1 MLDHVSISHQ
11 NGLILWSR
19 SFTPTFQTLASS
31 PSSPVN
37 ALIKEAFIEGKARSS
52 GEDEG
57 FEKDGYS
64 VRWTMENGLGLV
76 FVVVFPALLPLT
88 YIPEL
93 LQRTK
98 QLFISLFQPYL
109 QPLIDSLSSGTMV
122 ISSASTTAL
131 RVLKQK
137 LEEERWALI
146 FDRCLKS
153 CEGTKK
159 SSRTPVPLHRQA
171 QLNAASDASTPAL
184 SDDGGTPVTAEEI
197 AKNVQALKNKM
208 KGGRGKGG
216 RGGRGDGLSPSPS
229 PSRKTPSSASAK
241 LMRKWGDSPVTAED
255 MASLDYSTPVDA
267 SAASSTPAPP
277 IDVDGLVS
285 NDALGTRSSSGA
297 YEVAD
302 WDYRGGS
309 SSRMDDLPSEE
320 EILAR
325 STKKLT
331 LTEEVQDSSASNS
344 AWSNV
349 FSRLTGKKT
358 LTEEDLRPVLAEME
372 KHLMSKNVAKDIAE
386 KMCESVGAALVGKK
400 LGGLSSVKT
409 EVQNA
414 LSTSLTRVLT
424 PKTSTDILLEIQ
436 RKRSAS
442 SFASPDSPPD
452 PYALTFVGVNGVG
465 KSTNLS
471 KVCFWLLQNG
481 LRVLIAACDTFRSG
495 AVEQL
500 RVHVR
505 NLGALGDEMVG
516 GEGDGKKKIELYE
529 RGYGKD
535 AAGIAKDAIAY
546 AKENRFDVVL
556 IDTAGR
562 MQDNEPLMRALA
574 KLVTVNNPDKIIFVG
589 EALVGNEAVD
599 QLTKFD
605 RALKDFSGVGGGGLR
620 KRGIDGIVLT
630 KFDTIDDKVGAALS
644 MTYVTGQPILFVGCG
659 QTYTDLR
666 QLRVNHIV
674 QALLS

>member
-19 SFTPTFQTLASS
+19 SFTPTFASLAQS
-31 PSSPVN
+31 PASPVN
-37 ALIKEAFIEGKARSS
+37 ALIREAFIEGKTR
-52 GEDEG
+52 GEEEG

-76 FVVVFPALLPLT
+76 FVVVFPALVPLT

-93 LQRTK
+93 LQRMK

-109 QPLIDSLSSGTMV
+109 QPLIESLTSGTLV
-122 ISSASTTAL
+122 LSSASASAL
-131 RVLKQK
+131 QVFKERLVA
-137 LEEERWALI
+137 ERWDAI
-146 FDRCLKS
+146 FDRCLRN

-159 SSRTPVPLHRQA
+159 PTRTPIALHKQA

-184 SDDGGTPVTAEEI
+184 SDNEGTPVSAEEI
-197 AKNVQALKNKM
+197 AKNVAALKSKI

-216 RGGRGDGLSPSPS
+216 RGRDGLSPSPS
-229 PSRKTPSSASAK
+229 PSRKNTATAGASAK
-241 LMRKWGDSPVTAED
+241 LMRKWGDSPVSAED
-255 MASLDYSTPVDA
+255 MAALDYSTPADA
-267 SAASSTPAPP
+267 SAP
-277 IDVDGLVS
+277 VDTEGLVS
-285 NDALGTRSSSGA
+285 NDALGTRNASGA

-302 WDYRGGS
+302 WDFRRS
-309 SSRMDDLPSEE
+309 KVDDLPSEE

-325 STKKLT
+325 RTSRLTVSARDQVEDSATKEASST
-331 LTEEVQDSSASNS
+331 
-344 AWSNV
+344 WSNV
-349 FSRLTGKKT
+349 FSRLTGTKT
-358 LTEEDLRPVLAEME
+358 LTAEDLKPVLVEME

-386 KMCESVGAALVGKK
+386 KLCESVGAALVGKK
-400 LGGLSSVKT
+400 LGGLNSVKS

-414 LSTSLTRVLT
+414 LSVSLTRVLT

-436 RKRSAS
+436 RKRNAS
-442 SFASPDSPPD
+442 SVSSPDSPPD

-481 LRVLIAACDTFRSG
+481 MKVLIAACDTFRSG

-505 NLGALGDEMVG
+505 NLGALSQEMG
-516 GEGDGKKKIELYE
+516 GGKKIELYE

-546 AKENRFDVVL
+546 AKESRFDVVL

-574 KLVTVNNPDKIIFVG
+574 KLVSVNSPDKIIFVG

-599 QLTKFD
+599 QLSKFD
-605 RALKDFSGVGGGGLR
+605 RSLKDFSSAGGVGK
-620 KRGIDGIVLT
+620 KRGIDGIILT